1 MPQTSYSFKNTAVPA
16 FFALFI
22 LLVPALLIRLSVIDA
37 YTAQIITLGAVN
49 AIMAISV
56 NIVCGITGQ
65 LSLGQAGFM
74 AIGAYSAILLTE
86 NVGLPLPVSIL
97 AAGLITAFAGFLIG
111 FPTLKLTG
119 DYLAIVTLGF
129 GEIIRVFLINFKSFT
144 GGANG
149 KRFTVPAAVLLSLS
163 PVLSWL
169 VMLGSLIIIIVL
181 LHNFLRSTYGRAI
194 LAVREDEIAAAS
206 SGIGVFRYKMTGFVI
221 ASFVAGI
228 GGALYAPFIGF
239 IKPDLASFNRS
250 IDYLIFVVL
259 GGMGSITGSI
269 IASFVLT
276 FLQEFLRF
284 LKDFRLLIYP
294 LILIFVML
302 FRPQGLLGMK
312 ELSFVKLF
320 DFGRGFILK
329 LSICRKNRSAAD
341 KKSACPVCRLV
352 KRCFKKEHCDGK

>member
-1 MPQTSYSFKNTAVPA
+1 M
-16 FFALFI
+16 
-22 LLVPALLIRLSVIDA
+22 
-37 YTAQIITLGAVN
+37 
-49 AIMAISV
+49 
-56 NIVCGITGQ
+56 
-65 LSLGQAGFM
+65 
-74 AIGAYSAILLTE
+74 
-86 NVGLPLPVSIL
+86 
-97 AAGLITAFAGFLIG
+97 
-111 FPTLKLTG
+111 
-119 DYLAIVTLGF
+119 
-129 GEIIRVFLINFKSFT
+129 
-144 GGANG
+144 
-149 KRFTVPAAVLLSLS
+149 
-163 PVLSWL
+163 
-169 VMLGSLIIIIVL
+169 
-181 LHNFLRSTYGRAI
+181 
-194 LAVREDEIAAAS
+194 REDEIAAAS

-312 ELSFVKLF
+312 ELSFKLF

-329 LSICRKNRSAAD
+329 LSAAGKNRSAAD

-352 KRCFKKEHCDGK
+352 KRCFRKEHCDGK